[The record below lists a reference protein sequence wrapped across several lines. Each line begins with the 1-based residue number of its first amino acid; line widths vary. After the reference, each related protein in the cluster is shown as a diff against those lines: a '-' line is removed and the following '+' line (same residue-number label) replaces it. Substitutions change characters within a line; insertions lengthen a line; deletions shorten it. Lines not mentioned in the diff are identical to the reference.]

1 MHHRLMKRRMPVPL
15 RLRPPATV
23 LTTLLSGLK
32 LSLVRM
38 MPVTQRPKILRRIIV
53 MNRITLLMVHLI
65 RIGTAQSHT
74 PVIILNRPLAPM
86 PVTIQYQSA
95 NPRPIRIEPPLTLT
109 KPNHTNPTKKKQGW
123 PVLSRRNQTKG
134 ETTQQEK
141 FSDQPTQVLQVGVE
155 PTRHKTTHSEC
166 AASTIPPPKQKNRQ
180 PPRHTHQ
187 KHGGCPS
194 SNTNRQKEI
203 QWQKWLFTA
212 SHGARMLRES
222 NPRTVPSR
230 HLSEVVQ

>member
-1 MHHRLMKRRMPVPL
+1 
-15 RLRPPATV
+15 
-23 LTTLLSGLK
+23 
-32 LSLVRM
+32 
-38 MPVTQRPKILRRIIV
+38 
-53 MNRITLLMVHLI
+53 MVHLI

-74 PVIILNRPLAPM
+74 PIIILNRPLAPM

-166 AASTIPPPKQKNRQ
+166 AASTHSATKAKEQTTPTPHSPKNMGAA
-180 PPRHTHQ
+180 RHLTQ
-187 KHGGCPS
+187 TAIRK
-194 SNTNRQKEI
+194 SNGK
-203 QWQKWLFTA
+203 KWLFTA

-230 HLSEVVQ
+230 HLSKMVQ

>member
-38 MPVTQRPKILRRIIV
+38 MPVTQRPKILRRIIITH
-53 MNRITLLMVHLI
+53 RITLLMVHLI

-74 PVIILNRPLAPM
+74 PIIILNRPLAPM

-166 AASTIPPPKQKNRQ
+166 AASTHSATKAKEQTTPTPHSPKTWGL
-180 PPRHTHQ
+180 PV
-187 KHGGCPS
+187 
-194 SNTNRQKEI
+194 I
-203 QWQKWLFTA
+203 
-212 SHGARMLRES
+212 
-222 NPRTVPSR
+222 
-230 HLSEVVQ
+230 

>member
-1 MHHRLMKRRMPVPL
+1 
-15 RLRPPATV
+15 
-23 LTTLLSGLK
+23 
-32 LSLVRM
+32 
-38 MPVTQRPKILRRIIV
+38 
-53 MNRITLLMVHLI
+53 MVHLI

-74 PVIILNRPLAPM
+74 PIIILNRPLAPM

-95 NPRPIRIEPPLTLT
+95 NPRPIRIEPTLTLT

-166 AASTIPPPKQKNRQ
+166 AASTHSATKAKEQTT
-180 PPRHTHQ
+180 PRHTHQ

-194 SNTNRQKEI
+194 SNPNRQKEI

-222 NPRTVPSR
+222 NPRTVPGR

>member
-1 MHHRLMKRRMPVPL
+1 
-15 RLRPPATV
+15 
-23 LTTLLSGLK
+23 
-32 LSLVRM
+32 
-38 MPVTQRPKILRRIIV
+38 
-53 MNRITLLMVHLI
+53 MVHLI

-74 PVIILNRPLAPM
+74 PIIILNRPLAPM

-166 AASTIPPPKQKNRQ
+166 VASTHSATRAKEQTTPTPHSPKTWGL
-180 PPRHTHQ
+180 P
-187 KHGGCPS
+187 
-194 SNTNRQKEI
+194 
-203 QWQKWLFTA
+203 
-212 SHGARMLRES
+212 
-222 NPRTVPSR
+222 
-230 HLSEVVQ
+230 VV